1 MSRWLQ
7 VYVVPP
13 AVFASV
19 TIGGGYGTGREVV
32 EFFSRYGGSGGLL
45 GMLVATTVLAT
56 VYALSFDFARRMGA
70 YEYRAFFR
78 RLIGPLWWTYELLYL
93 LMFLLVL
100 GVLSAAAGNILSSR
114 FTVPGYLGLGFLLF
128 LIGAMV
134 FFGREVLERILT
146 GWMFAM
152 YGVFLLYFLFTLRHF
167 GDHSAALELFA
178 TREPGAMT
186 GGALYALYNVS
197 LVPVLLFAVRGL
209 KTRRESVGCGV
220 VTAVLVML
228 PAALFHTS
236 FALGLPEILDE
247 PVPVYRMIEQFA
259 PPWMLSVY
267 LIALLGT
274 LVQTGAG
281 LVQGLIERVEVAVL
295 PGQDGGMNPLGRALI
310 AMCALGVG
318 AALASLGII
327 SLIAKGYSAMSVG
340 FAIVYVI
347 PLLTISYLRKSQSPA
362 EAGSR

>member
-7 VYVVPP
+7 VYVIPP
-13 AVFASV
+13 AVFVSV

-45 GMLVATTVLAT
+45 GMLVAAVILAT
-56 VYALSFDFARRMGA
+56 VYALTFDFARRMGT
-70 YEYRAFFR
+70 YEYRAFFQ
-78 RLIGPLWWTYELLYL
+78 RLIGPFWWTYELLYL

-114 FTVPGYLGLGFLLF
+114 FGAPGYLGLSGLLI

-134 FFGREVLERILT
+134 FFGREVLERLLT
-146 GWMFAM
+146 VWMFAM
-152 YGVFLLYFLFTLRHF
+152 YGVFLLYFLFILRQF
-167 GDHSAALELFA
+167 GDHSTAVDLFA
-178 TREPGAMT
+178 TREPGALV
-186 GGALYALYNVS
+186 GGVLYALYNVS

-209 KTRRESVGCGV
+209 NTRREAIGCGV
-220 VTAVLVML
+220 VTAALVMA
-228 PAALFHTS
+228 PAALFHIS
-236 FALGLPEILDE
+236 FAVGLPAILDE
-247 PVPVYRMIEQFA
+247 PVPVYWMLEQFA
-259 PPWMLSVY
+259 PAWMLSIY

-281 LVQGLIERVEVAVL
+281 LVQGLIERVEVAL
-295 PGQDGGMNPLGRALI
+295 MPERDDGMNPWARAVT
-310 AMCALGVG
+310 AMCALGIG

-327 SLIAKGYSAMSVG
+327 ALIAKGYSAMSLG

-347 PLLTISYLRKSQSPA
+347 PLLTISYLRKSKRPA
-362 EAGSR
+362 QT